1 MGGILKFIFK
11 LLMVCIAL
19 VILVPVMFLLI
30 LFEPFFASIVGVIL
44 VVCLIAWLVSNK

>member
-19 VILVPVMFLLI
+19 VILVPVAFFLI
-30 LFEPFFASIVGVIL
+30 LFEPFFGSIVSVVLVI
-44 VVCLIAWLVSNK
+44 CLIVWLVSNK